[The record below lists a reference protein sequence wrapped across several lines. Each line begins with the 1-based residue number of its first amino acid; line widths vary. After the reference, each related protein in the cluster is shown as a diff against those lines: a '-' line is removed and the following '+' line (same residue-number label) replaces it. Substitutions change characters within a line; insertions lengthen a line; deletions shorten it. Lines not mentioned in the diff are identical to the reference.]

1 MQYAPGLT
9 RAELIDLATQKYFAS
24 VDRKDMDATLACFHD
39 EALFCVQTAFAR
51 HSGKAELR
59 RMFEDFFGAWQ
70 AIVHRDFTCTV
81 DEANG
86 RIVACFE
93 AVLTAHDGSVT
104 RLANTNFWRIRDGK
118 FQEVTVYMSG
128 ENPLV

>member
-1 MQYAPGLT
+1 MQYEAGLT

-24 VDRKDMDATLACFHD
+24 VDAKDIDATLACFHD

-86 RIVACFE
+86 RIAACFE
-93 AVLTAHDGSVT
+93 AVLTGHDGNVT
-104 RLANTNFWRIRDGK
+104 RLSNTNFWRVRDGK